1 MGINAEYMG
10 SCRKTSRQVV
20 ERNKA
25 SMKILLI
32 FFALSVALARRQKFC
47 PKEKPLVDEND
58 VEYGDKCV
66 SEPKNF
72 KCGAFFENLKGKKPK
87 EGEVLEVQ
95 WLGAIPDALDK
106 TNSRDIEE
114 IFGEEINKKSFGNL
128 ECKEKY
134 TNSRCFTILK
144 KFSSEPLDSC
154 SKTLVNTKGTETVGD
169 YLCKQVKRWLKRDD
183 DFKANGKNNIKIAFL
198 YSHCGGEWTAVKN
211 GADPLYTDESLCC
224 TAEGLFER
232 CNGKEYKDSTSCVK
246 PPISEDKKKKIAKPK
261 KK

>member
-1 MGINAEYMG
+1 
-10 SCRKTSRQVV
+10 
-20 ERNKA
+20 
-25 SMKILLI
+25 MKILLI
-32 FFALSVALARRQKFC
+32 FLVLSVAVARRQKFC
-47 PKEKPLVDEND
+47 PREETLLDENG

-72 KCGAFFENLKGKKPK
+72 KCGAFFENLKDRKPK

-114 IFGEEINKKSFGNL
+114 IFGEKITKESFGNL

-154 SKTLVNTKGTETVGD
+154 SKSLVNTKGTETVGD
-169 YLCKQVKRWLKRDD
+169 YLCKQVKRWLRKDD
-183 DFKANGKNNIKIAFL
+183 EFKANGKKNIKIAFQ
-198 YSHCGGEWTAVKN
+198 YSQCGGEWTPVKN
-211 GADPLYTDESLCC
+211 GTAPLYTKESLCC
-224 TAEGLFER
+224 KPEGLFER
-232 CNGKEYKDSTSCVK
+232 CDGKEYKDSTSCVK
-246 PPISEDKKKKIAKPK
+246 PPISEDK
-261 KK
+261 

>member
-1 MGINAEYMG
+1 MGP
-10 SCRKTSRQVV
+10 RQVV
-20 ERNKA
+20 EKTKA

-32 FFALSVALARRQKFC
+32 FFALSVAVARRQKFC
-47 PKEKPLVDEND
+47 PREETLLDENG

-72 KCGAFFENLKGKKPK
+72 KCGAFFENLKDRKPK

-114 IFGEEINKKSFGNL
+114 IFGEKITKESFGNL

-154 SKTLVNTKGTETVGD
+154 SKSLVNTKGTETVGD
-169 YLCKQVKRWLKRDD
+169 YLCKQVKRWLRKDD
-183 DFKANGKNNIKIAFL
+183 EFKANGKKISRLHSNTHNVVVNGLLSRMELLLFIPRSPSVASQKDYLKDVTERNTKTVQVVLNHQYLKINNELIKLRLI
-198 YSHCGGEWTAVKN
+198 HCL
-211 GADPLYTDESLCC
+211 P
-224 TAEGLFER
+224 EGIN
-232 CNGKEYKDSTSCVK
+232 CKD
-246 PPISEDKKKKIAKPK
+246 KI
-261 KK
+261 